1 VLTFQGGLPQDVI
14 HPAVVHREWQDFI
27 ALRQKEWQEF
37 IALRQKEWQE
47 FPPRLQQGSPTV
59 LNHFQLESTVDG
71 PHFRSQIADQQI
83 HHKKNSANGSN
94 TQSVNHLSSPS
105 HRQATNQPSSHGH
118 SGCTQNSAS
127 MPVNPDHC
135 RTNSQPNLT
144 SVLSQPSGVLPEDPN
159 ETASSNLMQ
168 LTPQLLQSS
177 VSQSSPSHGQTS
189 SETPSSPFS
198 IMSSEKKR
206 QTSSRP
212 GPGAA
217 PATMRADVL
226 QTSNPAPPGPT
237 SNTTSTPQFHPDN
250 QGPLPLQASNLNG
263 GLVPNPS
270 TVLYSNPL
278 NVRSAYCLWLVSP
291 TAYLQVIG
299 LEKTKKRMEE

>member
-1 VLTFQGGLPQDVI
+1 
-14 HPAVVHREWQDFI
+14 
-27 ALRQKEWQEF
+27 
-37 IALRQKEWQE
+37 
-47 FPPRLQQGSPTV
+47 
-59 LNHFQLESTVDG
+59 
-71 PHFRSQIADQQI
+71 
-83 HHKKNSANGSN
+83 
-94 TQSVNHLSSPS
+94 
-105 HRQATNQPSSHGH
+105 
-118 SGCTQNSAS
+118 

-217 PATMRADVL
+217 PATMHADVL